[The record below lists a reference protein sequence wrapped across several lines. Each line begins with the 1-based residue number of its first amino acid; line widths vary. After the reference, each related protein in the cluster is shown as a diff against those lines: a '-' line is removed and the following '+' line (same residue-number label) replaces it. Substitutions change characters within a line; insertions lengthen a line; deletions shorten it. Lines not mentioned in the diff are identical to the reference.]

1 MLPVNLRHI
10 ILSTFRQFG
19 ALGLLSLAIIDSSPI
34 PTFCGPDILTVILV
48 VTRRHPW
55 YEFAL
60 CAAIGSTL
68 GAYFTYRL
76 ARKAGEAYLE
86 EKFGKV
92 KVQRSL
98 SFFKERGTIILILS
112 SAVPF
117 PFPTSLFFAAAGVSE
132 YPLGKYLPVVAI
144 SRGIRYSVVG
154 ALTAL
159 YGREVGRVLLHPSEH
174 WGWLAGLLGA
184 VLIVSGAGYLLNRHM
199 FVPAHSAPSR

>member
-1 MLPVNLRHI
+1 VNLRHLT
-10 ILSTFRQFG
+10 LSTFRHFG
-19 ALGLLSLAIIDSSPI
+19 AFGLFVLAVIDSSPV
-34 PTFCGPDILTVILV
+34 PTFCGPDILMVVLV
-48 VTRRHPW
+48 VSHRHPW
-55 YEFAL
+55 YEFAPF
-60 CAAIGSTL
+60 AALGSTI
-68 GAYFTYRL
+68 GAYLTYRL

-174 WGWLAGLLGA
+174 WGWLAGFLA
-184 VLIVSGAGYLLNRHM
+184 AILILIGAGYLINRRI
-199 FVPAHSAPSR
+199 FIPAHSAPSR